1 MNFWKKSNIK
11 VAGLL
16 LTGLTLFG
24 TGSNNSQKEDN
35 EPQTAKTDNIDI
47 KPVVKKPTLN
57 ITYRTDTLEKRS
69 LILLYNQNGNI
80 IRHYRDN
87 DSLYRMKMHLFVH
100 EAWHTHNLN
109 TGFKSKYKL
118 SPQKYRKLLAHD
130 EISANLASLNSLIL
144 EYTFADNK
152 KEFLDSICAQ
162 NKYFSFYF
170 NEVANGK
177 INPLSTD
184 SAMIEKDRTLR
195 MNGIMKIW
203 MERSYPAYSE
213 RQKRMLFRYLERNG
227 IQKEQETAYKKVL
240 HEMYNIGGI
249 DFWKYAK
256 SDIKLSNIAII
267 DDLTK
272 INTFPKENKQLFAEI
287 KKYAPMVEKI
297 ENDKQRAFAIQ
308 HLLIASEIKAE
319 IQEKNYV
326 VDDKITS
333 ILYNKI
339 SSRYAKDPSFYAF
352 VRHSASNTRPLS
364 LIKDKDTTSLDDF
377 INIIY
382 TFNDVDLK
390 EKITDFA
397 YNDVPCQPDKFWNI
411 SHSGNMCFAEWNDV
425 HAAYIHTL
433 PKIKILQTT
442 QPKNM
447 AEKYDQPHR
456 SSKQYV
462 DIPNFNEPI
471 LIALKPEQVQKLKN
485 IYAEFHNLEE
495 TKEFSQDNIEQLRG
509 LKQNKKK
516 STKTIMYA
524 NRKRRNSDGKTR

>member
-1 MNFWKKSNIK
+1 M
-11 VAGLL
+11 

-24 TGSNNSQKEDN
+24 TGSDSGQKDDNSQPPKADSV
-35 EPQTAKTDNIDI
+35 NIT
-47 KPVVKKPTLN
+47 PVVKNPVLN
-57 ITYRTDTLEKRS
+57 ITYQTDTLKKRTN
-69 LILLYNQNGNI
+69 ILLYNQNGNI

-87 DSLYRMKMHLFVH
+87 DKLYSMKMHLFVH

-109 TGFKSKYKL
+109 TGFKSKYKF
-118 SPQKYRKLLAHD
+118 SPQKYRELLAHD

-152 KEFLDSICAQ
+152 KDFLDSICAKS
-162 NKYFSFYF
+162 KYFSFYF
-170 NEVANGK
+170 NEVAKGK

-184 SAMIEKDRTLR
+184 SAMIEKDHSLR
-195 MNGIMKIW
+195 VNGIIKTW

-227 IQKEQETAYKKVL
+227 IYSEHKRAYNKVL
-240 HEMYNIGGI
+240 HEMYTIGGI

-256 SDIKLSNIAII
+256 SDIKLSNIAIV

-272 INTFPKENKQLFAEI
+272 INTFPKENKHLFAQI
-287 KKYAPMVEKI
+287 KKHIPMIEKI
-297 ENDKQRAFAIQ
+297 DNDNQRAFAIQ

-319 IQEKNYV
+319 IQEKNYI

-339 SSRYAKDPSFYAF
+339 SSRYAKDPTFYTF

-382 TFNDVDLK
+382 TFNNVDLK
-390 EKITDFA
+390 EKITDFT
-397 YNDVPCQPDKFWNI
+397 YNDVPCQPDKFWNM
-411 SHSGNMCFAEWNDV
+411 SHSGNMYFAEWNDV
-425 HAAYIHTL
+425 PAAYIHTL

-471 LIALKPEQVQKLKN
+471 LIALSPAQKQELKR
-485 IYAEFHNLEE
+485 IYADFYDMEE
-495 TKEFSQDNIEQLRG
+495 TKEFSKDTIPQLRG
-509 LKQNKKK
+509 LVSNTQ
-516 STKTIMYA
+516 KTSRKT
-524 NRKRRNSDGKTR
+524 NFTDKKRRAFNGKTR